1 MKILRKSPVIQV
13 PIKVPAHSRAKEND
27 VNLLTSL
34 VLKKMV
40 TGTALCNPPKISLKR
55 AAGHGL
61 SFL

>member
-13 PIKVPAHSRAKEND
+13 PIKVPAHSRAKESD

-34 VLKKMV
+34 VLMV